1 MQFAEQLIFV
11 KPNTSK
17 DSIMKDIKNIQ
28 EIKILYTIKKKG
40 NIV

>member
-28 EIKILYTIKKKG
+28 KIKILYRLMKKD